1 MGPFVSLSPNGR
13 HLAYIALDDTN
24 APRIWVHSL
33 EAGEPRILT
42 NAGVVRSTVFWSP
55 DSQSIGFAAE
65 GKLKKIDIVGGPAE
79 TISDADNMV
88 GGTWSR
94 GDVILFADQAKGG
107 IMQVAASGGTP
118 VQRTVLDKA
127 RQETGHFLPV
137 ALPDGRHFL
146 YLRTSRGDDTGI
158 FIGDIEATPEQ
169 QSSTRLLAAAQ
180 GVAYVP
186 ASGAARGQVL
196 FLRGSQ
202 LMVQPFDEASRT
214 LQGDATSVLE
224 QVASTEVFGSFDV
237 AENGTLAY
245 QRASSDA
252 GSLVWVSRD
261 GKELGPIAG
270 GLRRPQNPR
279 LSPDGRSVAAVIGGA
294 IWTYDVAGRPPIK
307 VTFDDA
313 NHFSPLW
320 SPDSLRILY
329 EVGGA
334 RGIASVPAD
343 GSGMPEQFGPLG
355 HFHPHG
361 WTSGGT
367 DLVSVRM
374 NDETNK
380 TADLVRFSSS
390 PESQPQTIVA
400 TPAAEGL
407 AGAVS
412 PDGRWLAYSS
422 DATGQT
428 EIWVRQLP
436 GPGPAVRI
444 SPNSGFDPAWSRNGR
459 EIFYLENAN
468 LMSVAVDTS
477 NGFNFKPA
485 VRLFERSA
493 SYARSEQPPSYDV
506 AADGRFVMVKSDA
519 AADIPIS
526 VIFNWRELLARN
538 AATH

>member
-1 MGPFVSLSPNGR
+1 
-13 HLAYIALDDTN
+13 
-24 APRIWVHSL
+24 
-33 EAGEPRILT
+33 
-42 NAGVVRSTVFWSP
+42 
-55 DSQSIGFAAE
+55 
-65 GKLKKIDIVGGPAE
+65 
-79 TISDADNMV
+79 
-88 GGTWSR
+88 
-94 GDVILFADQAKGG
+94 
-107 IMQVAASGGTP
+107 
-118 VQRTVLDKA
+118 
-127 RQETGHFLPV
+127 
-137 ALPDGRHFL
+137 
-146 YLRTSRGDDTGI
+146 
-158 FIGDIEATPEQ
+158 
-169 QSSTRLLAAAQ
+169 
-180 GVAYVP
+180 
-186 ASGAARGQVL
+186 VL

-202 LMVQPFDEASRT
+202 LMMQPFDEASRT
-214 LQGDATSVLE
+214 LQGDATSVIE
-224 QVASTEVFGSFDV
+224 QVASTEILASFDV

-245 QRASSDA
+245 LRAASDT

-279 LSPDGRSVAAVIGGA
+279 LSPDGRSVAAVIEGA
-294 IWTYDVAGRPPIK
+294 VWTYDVSGRPPIK

-320 SPDSLRILY
+320 SPDGLRIFY

-374 NDETNK
+374 SDETYK

-390 PESQPQTIVA
+390 PDSQPQTIVA
-400 TPAAEGL
+400 SPAAEGF

-428 EIWVRQLP
+428 EIWVRPLP

-477 NGFNFKPA
+477 KGFNFKPA
-485 VRLFERSA
+485 VLLFERSS

-506 AADGRFVMVKSDA
+506 SADGRFVMVKSDA

-526 VIFNWRELLARN
+526 LIFNWRELLTRN
-538 AATH
+538 APTH